1 MPIPRFLTPYSL
13 LVVALVIFGFLGCGF
28 AGIVL
33 AFWTLLF
40 WYAVWQRPCRFE
52 MLLLSIIGIVGGLFI
67 LPKDEITFLQ
77 GVWLLA
83 MALAALAPLI
93 DFYSPIFRTTRS
105 SSAAV
110 ARETQ
115 QI

>member
-1 MPIPRFLTPYSL
+1 MPVPKFVTPYSL

-67 LPKDEITFLQ
+67 LPKDEITVFK

-83 MALAALAPLI
+83 MAFVALAPLI
-93 DFYSPIFRTTRS
+93 DFYAPIFRKTRS
-105 SSAAV
+105 SSAEI